1 MGGPAGSGLA
11 YLHGQNPSVI
21 HSDIKSASIMLT
33 PRRDIRLID
42 FNISLVIDA
51 GMREAAATRER
62 QGRAVRY
69 LRSGCNAVL
78 SAE

>member
-1 MGGPAGSGLA
+1 
-11 YLHGQNPSVI
+11 
-21 HSDIKSASIMLT
+21 MLT